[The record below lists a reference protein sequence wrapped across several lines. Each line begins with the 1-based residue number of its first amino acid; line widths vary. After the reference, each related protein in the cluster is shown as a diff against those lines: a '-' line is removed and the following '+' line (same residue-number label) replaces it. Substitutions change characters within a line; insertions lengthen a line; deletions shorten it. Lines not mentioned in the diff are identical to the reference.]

1 LFDGSQLTEIKRFVV
16 IGLLCVQDDRADRP
30 IMADV
35 LEMLNGK
42 EELPT
47 PKKSAYIKS
56 DEERS
61 A

>member
-1 LFDGSQLTEIKRFVV
+1 LFDGSQLTEIKRFVA
-16 IGLLCVQDDRADRP
+16 IGLLCVQDDREDRP
-30 IMADV
+30 MMADV

>member
-1 LFDGSQLTEIKRFVV
+1 
-16 IGLLCVQDDRADRP
+16 
-30 IMADV
+30 
-35 LEMLNGK
+35 MLNGK

-61 A
+61 AWSSSDGSLSLDDI